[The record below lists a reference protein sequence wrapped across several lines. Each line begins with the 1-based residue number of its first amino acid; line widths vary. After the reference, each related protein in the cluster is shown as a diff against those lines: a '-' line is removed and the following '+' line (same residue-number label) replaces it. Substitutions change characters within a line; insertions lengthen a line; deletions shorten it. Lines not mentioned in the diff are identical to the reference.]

1 MRCVALIYNPASG
14 QHPNGYVAAIEG
26 ARAILQEAGVDT
38 QVLPTS
44 GPGTAGE
51 LARQA
56 AEAGCDTIL
65 ACGGDGTAHE
75 ILQTLVGT
83 RVALGV
89 VPMGTANALAADLGM
104 ASPPS
109 GAVRKLLTA
118 IPVRI
123 PVGRIYFMDLDGVTQ
138 SRYFTVAAGVGV
150 DGQFFYRLN
159 AKSKRRFG
167 YLAYFV
173 HAMHLWATHAFP
185 LFEVSIQ
192 VPGAAKPRVEAV
204 SQLLAVR
211 IANFG
216 GMVHNLVPEAALRN
230 GNLRLIAFKTRSRV
244 RYLRFITAVWFRR
257 HTYTGAIEALDA
269 VSVECDSSHASSVRI
284 LVEADGEL
292 LGTVPA
298 RIEVVPDALT
308 LLFPGERAR

>member
-1 MRCVALIYNPASG
+1 MQCVAFIYNPASG
-14 QHPNGYVAAIEG
+14 QHLNGYVAAIES
-26 ARAILQEAGVDT
+26 ARELLQQAGVAT

-75 ILQTLVGT
+75 ILQTLAGT
-83 RVALGV
+83 QIALGV
-89 VPMGTANALAADLGM
+89 VPMGTANALAADLGL
-104 ASPPS
+104 ASPPA

-123 PVGRIYFMDLDGVTQ
+123 PVGRIHFTDLDGVMR

-159 AKSKRRFG
+159 PKLKRRFG
-167 YLAYFV
+167 YVAYFV

-185 LFEVSIQ
+185 LFRASFEI
-192 VPGAAKPRVEAV
+192 PGAAKPRVEAV

-211 IANFG
+211 IADFG

-230 GNLRLIAFKTRSRV
+230 GNLRVIAFKTRSRM
-244 RYLRFITAVWFRR
+244 RYLRFIAAVWFRR
-257 HTYTGAIEALDA
+257 HTYTGEIEALDA
-269 VSVECDSSHASSVRI
+269 VSVECDSSDASSLRI

-308 LLFPGERAR
+308 LLIPRERAG